1 MRMEEI
7 CRKVIEDAGGPAKL
21 ARALGDLTS
30 QAVSQWKRI
39 PIERVAA
46 VEALSGVSRHEL
58 RPDIFGPAPSEQ
70 GAAA

>member
-1 MRMEEI
+1 MGMEDD
-7 CRKVIEDAGGPAKL
+7 CKKVIKEAGGPAKV

-46 VEALSGVSRHEL
+46 FEALSGVSRHEL
-58 RPDIFGPAPSEQ
+58 RPDIFGPAPEKEK
-70 GAAA
+70 AA